1 MMKRMVFEVIVMYE
15 WELSI
20 IKCEAKI
27 HNRNLLEGAGLR
39 SCACVKVLAFHGRKN
54 HFPIIL
60 SRKKWV
66 QIQWVSQFGLKSP
79 YHGFC
84 GKESACNAGETG
96 LILGSGRPPGEGN
109 GNPL

>member
-1 MMKRMVFEVIVMYE
+1 MVFKIMFMYE

-27 HNRNLLEGAGLR
+27 HNRNLLEGTGLR
-39 SCACVKVLAFHGRKN
+39 SHAHVKVFAFHGKKK

-60 SRKKWV
+60 RRKKWV
-66 QIQWVSQFGLKSP
+66 QIQWVSRFGLKSP

-84 GKESACNAGETG
+84 GKESACNAGESG
-96 LILGSGRPPGEGN
+96 LILG
-109 GNPL
+109 